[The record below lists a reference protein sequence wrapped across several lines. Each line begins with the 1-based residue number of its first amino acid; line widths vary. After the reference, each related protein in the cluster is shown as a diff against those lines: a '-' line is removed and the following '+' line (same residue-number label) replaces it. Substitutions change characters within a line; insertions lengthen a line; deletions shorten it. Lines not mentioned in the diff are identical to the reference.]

1 VQILTRDNSGPQS
14 PVASTFLVAIQGLPV
29 GGGMII
35 STAMVQMVVSH
46 EYIGITTQMAVTAR
60 NLGRAV
66 GTVVY
71 VAIFSGRL
79 KHNIVKNVAVP
90 LATSGVAP
98 ASFSGV
104 LGALTGAAPSSLLA
118 SLTPAQLAIGMEGIR
133 RSFAHA
139 FRIVFLC
146 SIPFSVVGTIA
157 ACLTED
163 VDHLMTN
170 VVEMR
175 LDEGANL
182 RGELNTGE
190 RHISLPSRNRKGT
203 SVISCQKW

>member
-1 VQILTRDNSGPQS
+1 
-14 PVASTFLVAIQGLPV
+14 LVALQGLTV

-60 NLGRAV
+60 NLGGAV

-79 KHNIVKNVAVP
+79 KHNIVKYVATP
-90 LATSGVAP
+90 LAMSGVAP
-98 ASFSGV
+98 TSLPGV
-104 LGALTGAAPSSLLA
+104 VGALTGAAPPSLLA
-118 SLTPAQLAIGMEGIR
+118 SLTPVQLGIGMEGVR
-133 RSFAHA
+133 QSFIHA

-146 SIPFSVVGTIA
+146 SIPFGVVGTIA

-175 LDEGANL
+175 LDEGAKL
-182 RGELNTGE
+182 RGEPDTGGGHIITIEEQE
-190 RHISLPSRNRKGT
+190 RHKHHHQPK
-203 SVISCQKW
+203 VVD